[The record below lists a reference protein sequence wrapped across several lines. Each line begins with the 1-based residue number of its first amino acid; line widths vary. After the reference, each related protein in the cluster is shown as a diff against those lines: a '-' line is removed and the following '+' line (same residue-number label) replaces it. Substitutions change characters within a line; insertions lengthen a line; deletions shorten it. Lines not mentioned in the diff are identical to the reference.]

1 MDTAAALIAAAAA
14 ILGPLVAYIVAAR
27 RFSGKIE
34 TTEAAE
40 LWAESRSIRDWS
52 QARIRE
58 LEQRVETLE
67 AEGGELRRALD
78 VANRRLAVFEAT
90 A

>member
-1 MDTAAALIAAAAA
+1 MDTAALIAAAAA
-14 ILGPLVAYIVAAR
+14 ILGPLVAYVVAAR

-58 LEQRVETLE
+58 LEARIETLE
-67 AEGGELRRALD
+67 DDNTDLR
-78 VANRRLAVFEAT
+78 RRLAVFEAT
-90 A
+90 AA